1 MAVVAVVAVVVVGEE
16 EEQDNDAF
24 HRNSFVRVQD
34 EVLGNFPRHTLRF
47 VLSVTRGRGL
57 RVAVKDG
64 DQLDG
69 AKGSDARI
77 YLARVGRLDGSYYH
91 REYLFR

>member
-1 MAVVAVVAVVVVGEE
+1 MVVVVVGE

-34 EVLGNFPRHTLRF
+34 EVQGNFPRYKLRF

-69 AKGSDARI
+69 ARGSDARI
-77 YLARVGRLDGSYYH
+77 CLVPVGRLDGSYYH
-91 REYLFR
+91 REY